1 MVRQKGETAAR
12 PAKLRIKRDDTVEV
26 LRGKDRGKRGKVHK
40 ALPREG
46 KVLVSGVNIAKKH
59 VRARPGLRQAGIIQ
73 QELPLDASK
82 VALVCPKCGQATRV
96 GYRFVGEGAG
106 RRKERYCKTCNEAV

>member
-1 MVRQKGETAAR
+1 MARQR
-12 PAKLRIKRDDTVEV
+12 PAEPARATKLRIRRDDTVEV

-40 ALPREG
+40 AMPREG

-73 QELPLDASK
+73 QEMPLHASK
-82 VALVCPKCGQATRV
+82 VALVCPKCSQATRV
-96 GYRFVGEGAG
+96 GYRVVGEAAG
-106 RRKERYCKTCNEAV
+106 RKKERYCKTCNEAV